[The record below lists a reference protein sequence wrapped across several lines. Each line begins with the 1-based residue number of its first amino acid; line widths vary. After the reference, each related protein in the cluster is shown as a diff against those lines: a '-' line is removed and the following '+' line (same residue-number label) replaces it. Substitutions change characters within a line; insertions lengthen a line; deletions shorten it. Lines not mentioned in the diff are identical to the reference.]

1 MESTPLQKY
10 LQKKPLKCY
19 NLDMEKIEVLG
30 KKLSGED
37 RKGSKEYITSKHEE
51 AVEIGDGESEKSE
64 DDYRIISDLSDYL
77 QEELKTLGLE
87 GIGDIDPNQIHFY
100 PTSAYKEKFPHAK
113 NTYAFTK
120 VFNNAINADIDAVE
134 KIGRLQFFKG
144 LFHEMVHTASKK
156 KYYLRPDDSISVSRS
171 GYRNEN
177 PIDDHEH
184 LIGLNEAI
192 VDKIT
197 IDIFNRHRLDMV
209 RDFDISS
216 EDYNKE
222 SKYFGDYDKYIEI
235 LKIIVKRIADTKGE
249 GEDEVW
255 KRFKRGIFTGEMMH
269 LRDIEKIY
277 GKGALRMLDTLD
289 TDEMHSAPEETIERV
304 KKYFSSH

>member
-1 MESTPLQKY
+1 ME
-10 LQKKPLKCY
+10 
-19 NLDMEKIEVLG
+19 NIEVLG

-37 RKGSKEYITSKHEE
+37 RKGSKEYITSKQQE
-51 AVEIGDGESEKSE
+51 AVEIGDRESEKSE
-64 DDYRIISDLSDYL
+64 EDFKIISDLNDYL

-87 GIGDIDPNQIHFY
+87 GIDSINPNQIHFY
-100 PTSAYKEKFPHAK
+100 SDAAYEEKFPHAK
-113 NTYAFTK
+113 NTFIFTK
-120 VFNNAINADIDAVE
+120 VFNNAINANVDATG

-144 LFHEMVHTASKK
+144 ILHEMVHTASKK
-156 KYYLRPDDSISVSRS
+156 KYYLRPDDDISVSRS

-197 IDIFNRHRLDMV
+197 IDIFNKHRKDIVL
-209 RDFDISS
+209 DFDISS
-216 EDYNKE
+216 DDCAKE
-222 SKYFGDYDKYIEI
+222 AKYLGHYDKYIEI
-235 LKIIVKRIADTKGE
+235 LEIIVKRISDTKGE
-249 GEDEVW
+249 SEDDVW

-277 GKGALRMLDTLD
+277 GKGALRVLDILD
-289 TDEMHSAPEETIERV
+289 SDEMHAAPDATINRV
-304 KKYFSSH
+304 KDYFSSR